1 MALRYVTS
9 RPETTVIVGCPEG
22 EMQTFRTSSRTLSL
36 LLAGALLLCATNI
49 ARAGIILDGGSIT
62 GSTTE
67 GAVRYR
73 DLGNTNANS
82 DIYLGVGDLGVA
94 ANRVEK
100 NYYGGS
106 TTDSLTPIGS
116 WLYGP
121 GVNRLTFTYDKA
133 NDRLIT
139 NVVSAYS
146 YQLIF
151 DSFSTKRANPTLDLN
166 YLSFGLRGSATGT
179 VTLQNILLDG
189 NAIDSVAAND
199 ATYRSFYLA
208 GYDLSN
214 GFTLTADLLLTG
226 TLSKAESSKVDI
238 SFGNAPLVPEPY
250 SATLLGTATA
260 IWLLRRG
267 RRISPQRSQRT
278 QRAERG
284 KTEPSIF

>member
-1 MALRYVTS
+1 MAMTAMMMLA
-9 RPETTVIVGCPEG
+9 I
-22 EMQTFRTSSRTLSL
+22 LSL
-36 LLAGALLLCATNI
+36 SSVAH
-49 ARAGIILDGGSIT
+49 AGIILDGGTIA

-106 TTDSLTPIGS
+106 TTDSLTPIGA
-116 WLYGP
+116 WLNGP
-121 GVNRLTFTYDKA
+121 SVNRISFTYDKA
-133 NDRLIT
+133 NDRLVT
-139 NVVSAYS
+139 NVTSAYS
-146 YQLIF
+146 YQLIY
-151 DSFSTKRANPTLDLN
+151 DSFSTKRANPSLDLN

-189 NAIDSVAAND
+189 NAIDSVTAND
-199 ATYRSFYLA
+199 GTYRNFYLA
-208 GYDLSN
+208 GYNLNN

-238 SFGNAPLVPEPY
+238 SFGNSPLVPEPA
-250 SATLLGTATA
+250 SATLISAA
-260 IWLLRRG
+260 AAFWLLRRG
-267 RRISPQRSQRT
+267 RRRI
-278 QRAERG
+278 
-284 KTEPSIF
+284 